1 MFLLTTLLLSTTLEI
16 KFIASLAKNY
26 IRFFN
31 NLYFVLRLVY
41 IVKTIK
47 ILLIEALTPFLR
59 RNGW

>member
-1 MFLLTTLLLSTTLEI
+1 MFLLTTLLLSTPLEI
-16 KFIASLAKNY
+16 KFVASLAKNY

-47 ILLIEALTPFLR
+47 ILLIKFILPLMEE
-59 RNGW
+59 